1 MEEAEEEVVVEAEE
15 EDFHGAGHQEV
26 DLHHLVDL
34 LLLQKLIHSNQLLES
49 LSILQKHHQVDGMHH
64 AQEVIHL

>member
-15 EDFHGAGHQEV
+15 EDFRGVGPQEV

-34 LLLQKLIHSNQLLES
+34 LLL
-49 LSILQKHHQVDGMHH
+49 LQKH
-64 AQEVIHL
+64 IHTNLL